1 MQWWYIW
8 AAGCRRS
15 HDMEAR
21 EKGRLSPK
29 ELTLDDGDT
38 AYTLERVVKAEEE
51 DVTEA
56 GMEERP
62 ARGNRRRSPK

>member
-1 MQWWYIW
+1 
-8 AAGCRRS
+8 
-15 HDMEAR
+15 MEAR

-56 GMEERP
+56 GMEDPCCTISWRW
-62 ARGNRRRSPK
+62 RGGSSAV